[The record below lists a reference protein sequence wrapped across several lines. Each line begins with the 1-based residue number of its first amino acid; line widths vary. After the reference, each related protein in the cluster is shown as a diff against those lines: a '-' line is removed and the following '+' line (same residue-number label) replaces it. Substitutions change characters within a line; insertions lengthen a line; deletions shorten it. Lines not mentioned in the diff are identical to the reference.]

1 MRWQRVFGSSLS
13 FSELQQ
19 RANFQT
25 TFKDSEGVADVGC
38 CRWLLLPLH
47 VTSVCVPRVFIFKAP
62 GRARAPER
70 ERLYSEIMSN
80 VRQK

>member
-1 MRWQRVFGSSLS
+1 MGSPTAQTVSLMRWQRVFRSSLS

-38 CRWLLLPLH
+38 GRWLLLPLH
-47 VTSVCVPRVFIFKAP
+47 VTSRTFFCTR
-62 GRARAPER
+62 
-70 ERLYSEIMSN
+70 SS
-80 VRQK
+80 